1 MSIDRLALG
10 DYIRTV
16 RESKRLSQ
24 RELAAQI
31 DRSRPWLTQLER
43 GSDTVVLEAGVIQCI
58 AAALDIPT
66 SELLKLAGVDLPAIE
81 AGRAQW
87 LAQQMDAKHLRL
99 FLRIGHEL
107 LLEQQDQPQMAG
119 RRASRP

>member
-1 MSIDRLALG
+1 MHVNRLALG
-10 DYIRTV
+10 DYV
-16 RESKRLSQ
+16 RVAREARRLSQ

-43 GSDTVVLEAGVIQCI
+43 GSGTVVLEAGVLQSI
-58 AAALDIPT
+58 AAALDVPT
-66 SELLKLAGVDLPAIE
+66 SDLLKLAGVDLPAAD

-87 LAQQMDAKHLRL
+87 LAEQMDERRLRL

-107 LLEQQDQPQMAG
+107 LLEQQDQP
-119 RRASRP
+119 RTVKR